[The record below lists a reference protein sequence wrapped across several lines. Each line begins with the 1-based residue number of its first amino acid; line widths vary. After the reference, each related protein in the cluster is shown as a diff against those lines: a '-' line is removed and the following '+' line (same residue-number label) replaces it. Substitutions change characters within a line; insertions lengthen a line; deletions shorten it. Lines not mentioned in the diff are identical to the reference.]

1 MRLLRFTL
9 LAGLAG
15 AALAAGTRY
24 LLGARKING
33 HVVRYREHWL
43 ARPDSHP
50 EDVLHYVALGDS
62 AAQGV
67 GASHAGAGYVPTIA
81 RRLAEATG
89 RDVAITNLSVSG
101 AVSGDVVRD
110 QLPAFEALT
119 FVPDVVTLDI
129 GGNDALFTRTNTVD
143 SFADALDRIL
153 TALPSGS
160 FVSDV
165 PWMVLP
171 GWIGR
176 SQAMT
181 ARAHELVARH
191 DHHLV
196 SLHERTRRAG
206 YLGYPRHTA
215 QDWFHPNDRGYAS
228 WADAFWDVIVASG
241 TVERLRRPGR

>member
-1 MRLLRFTL
+1 MRLLRYAL
-9 LAGLAG
+9 LAGVVG
-15 AALAAGTRY
+15 AAAAAGTSY
-24 LLGARKING
+24 LLGARRING

-43 ARPDSHP
+43 ARPDRHP

-67 GASHAGAGYVPTIA
+67 GASHEGAGYVPTIA

-110 QLPAFEALT
+110 QLPAFQALT
-119 FVPDVVTLDI
+119 FTPDVVTLDI

-143 SFADALDRIL
+143 SFAAALGEIL
-153 TALPSGS
+153 TTLPAGS

-171 GWIGR
+171 GWVGR

-181 ARAHELVARH
+181 ARAHELVQRH
-191 DHHLV
+191 GHHLV
-196 SLHERTRRAG
+196 ALHEATRRAG
-206 YLGYPRHTA
+206 YLGYPRNTA
-215 QDWFHPNDRGYAS
+215 RDWFHPNDRGYAA
-228 WADAFWDVIVASG
+228 WADAFWEAIVASG
-241 TVERLRRPGR
+241 TLERLRRAPR